1 MLSRGLALSR
11 AERGY
16 RGRVHAAY
24 LSAVVGHP
32 CRHGIVLQRAVR
44 RLICPKGALI
54 AYSAK
59 EIHHEATFGATGRAV
74 GPRKEGGG

>member
-44 RLICPKGALI
+44 RLICLKGC
-54 AYSAK
+54 
-59 EIHHEATFGATGRAV
+59 
-74 GPRKEGGG
+74 